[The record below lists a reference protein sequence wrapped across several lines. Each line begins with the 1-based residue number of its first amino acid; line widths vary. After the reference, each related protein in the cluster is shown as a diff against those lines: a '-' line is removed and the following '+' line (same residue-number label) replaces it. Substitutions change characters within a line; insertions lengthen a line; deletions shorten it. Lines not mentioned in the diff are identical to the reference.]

1 MNVEVITLF
10 EYAVEERDYRDAL
23 VIKVDNSKR
32 MEFYDGEPED
42 ATLSRNFSD
51 CHRIVEAMEDAYNAG
66 KNGEELEIIYKEVE
80 EI

>member
-1 MNVEVITLF
+1 MKVEVITLF

-42 ATLSRNFSD
+42 AT
-51 CHRIVEAMEDAYNAG
+51 
-66 KNGEELEIIYKEVE
+66 
-80 EI
+80 